1 MDWHQLWTI
10 ISLPDNIP
18 ILGLMV
24 VIPFYTWY
32 AFRQAFANDRLIE
45 QLEAD
50 PDMAKTASP
59 QDPALERRLGRARF
73 MFGPT
78 CCGSSFWRR
87 SS

>member
-10 ISLPDNIP
+10 LSLPDNIP

-50 PDMAKTASP
+50 PDMAKTHHRKTQP
-59 QDPALERRLGRARF
+59 FMEGWAR
-73 MFGPT
+73 
-78 CCGSSFWRR
+78 
-87 SS
+87 